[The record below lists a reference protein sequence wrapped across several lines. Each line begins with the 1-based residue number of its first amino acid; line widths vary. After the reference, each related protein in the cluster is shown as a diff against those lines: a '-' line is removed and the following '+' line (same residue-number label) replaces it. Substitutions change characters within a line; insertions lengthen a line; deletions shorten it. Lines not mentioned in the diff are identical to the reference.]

1 MQESDRLRIAGR
13 CQTGRITGLP
23 PVADGPL
30 HGDCSIRVT
39 SHMSGPRPSWDCP
52 SLYSGRCNRSSC
64 LRRLPFVMLQQ
75 PAESLAADDFVGVLP
90 NDLRRRDRFIRA
102 AIAEALMGTLF
113 VVVCDVLV
121 DQVVQM
127 FFAEDDEMIQTFM
140 LDRSDPG
147 RGDPVD
153 PDDYEEPE
161 MRKPILIVAVVGTC
175 TLAMAAWFSSSHA
188 AQDDPTSQLCVVW
201 SSGDPGVAE
210 NVCFMYTH
218 AAKRNGW
225 FDAVHLVVWGPS
237 AKLLAENK
245 DLQANIKAMQKSG
258 VVVEACV
265 ACATNYD
272 VADELWA
279 LDIDVKP
286 MGMPL
291 SDRLKGPWK
300 VLTF

>member
-1 MQESDRLRIAGR
+1 
-13 CQTGRITGLP
+13 
-23 PVADGPL
+23 
-30 HGDCSIRVT
+30 
-39 SHMSGPRPSWDCP
+39 
-52 SLYSGRCNRSSC
+52 
-64 LRRLPFVMLQQ
+64 MLQQ

-218 AAKRNGW
+218 AAKR
-225 FDAVHLVVWGPS
+225 
-237 AKLLAENK
+237 
-245 DLQANIKAMQKSG
+245 
-258 VVVEACV
+258 
-265 ACATNYD
+265 
-272 VADELWA
+272 
-279 LDIDVKP
+279 
-286 MGMPL
+286 
-291 SDRLKGPWK
+291 
-300 VLTF
+300 